1 MDKMNKMN
9 KMMLPLWVVGAFLCL
24 SISLSAQ
31 QITPVGAEFNGEW
44 TFKSAQAQE
53 RPLKSQDPYTTRIVS
68 LEDFSTKIYFYD
80 LPTEIAFME
89 DGMDYVVNNR
99 EGMRYM
105 ETRINPDNSD
115 VLEFIEQVEME
126 LDGIKEMVR
135 VVSASYHN
143 LTLNGNTM
151 TMQYLYFY
159 GTDQIDGTR
168 TYTDGILTIQYKR

>member
-1 MDKMNKMN
+1 MNKMYN
-9 KMMLPLWVVGAFLCL
+9 LMMKTLRWGAASALVCL
-24 SISLSAQ
+24 ALNLSAQ
-31 QITPVGAEFNGEW
+31 QANPVGTEFYGQW
-44 TFKSAQAQE
+44 TFTSAQAQE